1 MGTRSQAVHAGLT
14 AVVEALQRLVRDRKL
29 TVAEHWKL
37 RSLMEERTSQHSF
50 GGGQLRAAARELA
63 DLTPIRADQ
72 VVVGDRL
79 FVITHGGL
87 YSKWRDVAQV
97 THEDELCGFVYT
109 DTGAEKFTQEVT
121 LLRLPPP
128 RDGSSAI
135 SELIG
140 PFPAAG
146 SRSFVPAA
154 PKGEAKRKTK
164 GAKAKRAPT
173 GPWYILKV
181 FGNKTTEDLEE
192 GPFDTRRG
200 AADFA
205 ANEYAGPVALLEGP
219 PGTDE
224 AFERERV
231 RSRQAFHAEEPELD
245 LRTDWYVLEV
255 KPNRR
260 AVDVGEGPWETE
272 ADARAFADANV
283 GVDWVLFLA
292 PVGTKDAFQ
301 RARRRGG
308 HRSKLLKRYRLK
320 LPNNRVADTAYDHLA
335 GGSYDAVGVVRDGT
349 VITFETREALP
360 KNKKLHGGTW
370 MEVAR
375 S

>member
-1 MGTRSQAVHAGLT
+1 MGTRSQAVQAGLT

-37 RSLMEERTSQHSF
+37 RTLMEERTSQHSF

-63 DLTPIRADQ
+63 DLTTIRADQ

-87 YSKWRDVAQV
+87 YSKWRDVADV

-109 DTGAEKFTQEVT
+109 DTGAEKFTREVT

-128 RDGSSAI
+128 PDGSSAI

-140 PFPAAG
+140 PFPPAG
-146 SRSFVPAA
+146 SRSFMPPA
-154 PKGEAKRKTK
+154 PKDETKRKKKKKK
-164 GAKAKRAPT
+164 GATPAPT

-181 FGNKTTEDLEE
+181 FGDKTTEDLEE

-200 AADFA
+200 AAEFA

-231 RSRQAFHAEEPELD
+231 RTREAFHAEEPAPD
-245 LRTDWYVLEV
+245 PRTDWYVFEV

-260 AVDVGEGPWETE
+260 AVDIGEGPWETE
-272 ADARAFADANV
+272 ADAREFADAEV

-292 PVGTKDAFQ
+292 PVGTRDGFE
-301 RARRRGG
+301 RARRSTRG
-308 HRSKLLKRYRLK
+308 
-320 LPNNRVADTAYDHLA
+320 AA
-335 GGSYDAVGVVRDGT
+335 
-349 VITFETREALP
+349 
-360 KNKKLHGGTW
+360 
-370 MEVAR
+370 
-375 S
+375 